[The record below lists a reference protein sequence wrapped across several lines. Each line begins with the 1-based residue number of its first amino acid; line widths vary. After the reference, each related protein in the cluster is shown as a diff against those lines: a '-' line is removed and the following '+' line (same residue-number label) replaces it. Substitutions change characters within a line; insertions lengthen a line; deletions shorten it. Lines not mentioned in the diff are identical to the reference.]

1 MVTYCIHIAC
11 ASLGEV
17 VRHFVLEIRAHA
29 SGCQVAMGQHH
40 VILVVVAMGQHHV
53 TLVVVTM
60 SQYYE
65 GFVAVL
71 LGTRTC
77 VHVAVLIPRTYAM

>member
-1 MVTYCIHIAC
+1 MFNFLLSHVVTYCIHIAC

-29 SGCQVAMGQHH
+29 SGCQ
-40 VILVVVAMGQHHV
+40 VAMGQHHV